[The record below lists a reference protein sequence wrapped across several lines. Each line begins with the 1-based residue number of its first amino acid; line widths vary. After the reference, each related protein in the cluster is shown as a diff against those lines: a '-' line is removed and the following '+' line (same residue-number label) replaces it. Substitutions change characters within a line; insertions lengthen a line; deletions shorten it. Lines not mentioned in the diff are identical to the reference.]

1 MSGIDLFISQKSRSI
16 FNSLFVLFN
25 HLALLHTRHTNTTRH
40 PSTSWSDGWEKADLG
55 LRESGVMS
63 SVSTELDLH
72 LVLKSGNYNYAV
84 LHSCHIKT
92 HFICKWFQKVIMR
105 SHNGKVNGWETIKLW
120 PQDCY
125 SLLCNWNRKKYM
137 CIAICT

>member
-1 MSGIDLFISQKSRSI
+1 M
-16 FNSLFVLFN
+16 
-25 HLALLHTRHTNTTRH
+25 
-40 PSTSWSDGWEKADLG
+40 DGRKPDLG

-72 LVLKSGNYNYAV
+72 LVLKSGHYNYAL

-92 HFICKWFQKVIMR
+92 HVISKWFQKVIMR

-120 PQDCY
+120 PQDC
-125 SLLCNWNRKKYM
+125 
-137 CIAICT
+137 ICGHQQLFTTV